1 MDIKIGNLT
10 SFGDDII
17 CKIRVTAALMM
28 ACATEGAGKKQASG
42 LWEEFGAASTFLASD
57 LVVCSYKA

>member
-10 SFGDDII
+10 SCGDDII

-28 ACATEGAGKKQASG
+28 ACATEAAGKKQDCGRS
-42 LWEEFGAASTFLASD
+42 LEQLAPFWH
-57 LVVCSYKA
+57 LIW